1 MLGRGQRVPAVAWA
15 FAFAA
20 TALCVGDR
28 LVQGGRGTLSP
39 GGSEIFVAHR
49 ITKRRRGGLIAGVP
63 NLVANLP
70 RTLPLGRGRAEKAH
84 CLTVVTGLT
93 GQTCEK
99 F

>member
-1 MLGRGQRVPAVAWA
+1 M
-15 FAFAA
+15 
-20 TALCVGDR
+20 
-28 LVQGGRGTLSP
+28 
-39 GGSEIFVAHR
+39 
-49 ITKRRRGGLIAGVP
+49 
-63 NLVANLP
+63 ANLP